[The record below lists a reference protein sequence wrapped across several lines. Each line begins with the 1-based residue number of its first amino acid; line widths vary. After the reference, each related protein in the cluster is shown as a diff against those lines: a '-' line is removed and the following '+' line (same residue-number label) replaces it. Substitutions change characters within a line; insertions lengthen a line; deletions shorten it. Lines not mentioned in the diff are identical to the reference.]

1 MQGNGYNFCG
11 TQHTSTKTDWFINY
25 IANII
30 QSNNCW
36 RIELLAANLCPFLKK
51 VIATMFIFIVSYSV
65 SLRLNALTEKS
76 GLCKILAYRLKAKD
90 SYYV

>member
-1 MQGNGYNFCG
+1 
-11 TQHTSTKTDWFINY
+11 
-25 IANII
+25 
-30 QSNNCW
+30 
-36 RIELLAANLCPFLKK
+36 
-51 VIATMFIFIVSYSV
+51 MFIFIVTYSV